1 MNRESASLPVKLIAG
16 KEIAPATTGAAIEL
30 PDRIR
35 LFPSF
40 AVPGLGLAGIAV
52 LGGALAAAG
61 AKLLKDRDATSEKPD
76 PEGDGGTE

>member
-1 MNRESASLPVKLIAG
+1 MNIIFFSRREGRARHFNLAHPVADSVC
-16 KEIAPATTGAAIEL
+16 A
-30 PDRIR
+30 
-35 LFPSF
+35 
-40 AVPGLGLAGIAV
+40 LAGIAV